1 MSYIVTEG
9 RLRDESPEL
18 QRVVRE
24 LAAVVNLLAGRF
36 FVGTGSPEAVITAD
50 VGAIY
55 LRTDGGATT
64 TLYIKTAD
72 AGLSTGWTAK

>member
-24 LAAVVNLLAGRF
+24 LAAVVNLLAGRV
-36 FVGTGSPEAVITAD
+36 FVSTGTPEAVIAAD
-50 VGAIY
+50 IGSLY
-55 LRTDGGATT
+55 LRTDGTAST
-64 TLYIKTAD
+64 TLYVKTAD
-72 AGLSTGWTAK
+72 AGLATGWTAK